1 MSATPRPASP
11 LASASAAPALATARE
26 PVPRLVWLLLALSLL
41 PFFASNAFYVHL
53 AVLVCLNVVIV
64 AGLAL
69 ICRTGQ
75 LPLGHGAFVGLGAY
89 AAVIATTKAGWPF
102 WIAAIGGTLFAALVA
117 FALGWVI
124 LRLRGVYFVLVT
136 FAFAELVRLVM
147 LELPALTGGAN
158 GIAGIAPAELFG
170 FAFDTKLRFYG
181 LALVC
186 AIACMAFLRRL
197 CATPTGHAFDAV
209 NENAALAEA
218 SGLNVHRIQV
228 KAFVLGSG
236 IAGFGG
242 ALLAHYV
249 GFVSPESFNIS
260 LSIAVVVMLVI
271 GGRQSVWGP
280 LAGALIL
287 TPLPELL
294 RGAVQTQHIFYGA
307 ALILILH
314 FLPGGV
320 VSLAARWRQR
330 REAR

>member
-1 MSATPRPASP
+1 M
-11 LASASAAPALATARE
+11 
-26 PVPRLVWLLLALSLL
+26 
-41 PFFASNAFYVHL
+41 
-53 AVLVCLNVVIV
+53 
-64 AGLAL
+64 
-69 ICRTGQ
+69 
-75 LPLGHGAFVGLGAY
+75 
-89 AAVIATTKAGWPF
+89 
-102 WIAAIGGTLFAALVA
+102 
-117 FALGWVI
+117 
-124 LRLRGVYFVLVT
+124 
-136 FAFAELVRLVM
+136 
-147 LELPALTGGAN
+147 
-158 GIAGIAPAELFG
+158 
-170 FAFDTKLRFYG
+170 
-181 LALVC
+181 
-186 AIACMAFLRRL
+186 
-197 CATPTGHAFDAV
+197 
-209 NENAALAEA
+209 
-218 SGLNVHRIQV
+218 HRIQV

-260 LSIAVVVMLVI
+260 LSIAVVVLLVI

-314 FLPGGV
+314 YLPGGV